1 MRSHSLRGSPAVC
14 RCGAPRALATVQH
27 WSDQLG
33 VGVVGLAVYDQL
45 LHMFSHSL
53 HPADIGPVQ
62 ETPCYGHCG
71 QQQQRDE
78 HS

>member
-1 MRSHSLRGSPAVC
+1 MRGHSLGGVPAV
-14 RCGAPRALATVQH
+14 RGRGAPRALPTLQH
-27 WSDQLG
+27 GGDQLG